1 MREVD
6 LFVFGNIDIFNGPHY
21 LVPAPFL
28 FSDSRAYVEIR
39 AEDVALP
46 LDLLSQK

>member
-1 MREVD
+1 MREVEQ
-6 LFVFGNIDIFNGPHY
+6 FVSSNIDIFNGPQCPY
-21 LVPAPFL
+21 SAPFL

-46 LDLLSQK
+46 LDPL